1 MNEINAIQTIPE
13 KEEKNKIIKS
23 QTKKEESNTNTNEN
37 GTTISTLVFLSNKSD
52 IGEIQINPNL
62 NLEKQIPKDTITTST
77 GTEYNS
83 SQQDKASNNSNAN
96 KLEKPKISFSGKT
109 NQWAGKVWNSIKKLN
124 IKKMFPKTEYQEYR
138 NANGDI
144 VKIPKKKIPLKKKK
158 TVNENVSKR
167 ISLEQN
173 KVVSTYHGVAT
184 GFYLIS

>member
-1 MNEINAIQTIPE
+1 MNEINTTQTIPG
-13 KEEKNKIIKS
+13 KEENNKIIKS
-23 QTKKEESNTNTNEN
+23 QTKKGESNTYINEN
-37 GTTISTLVFLSNKSD
+37 GTTVSTLVFLQNKSE

-62 NLEKQIPKDTITTST
+62 NLEQQIPKDTISTST

-83 SQQDKASNNSNAN
+83 SQQDKTSNNSNTN
-96 KLEKPKISFSGKT
+96 KLEKPRISFSGKT
-109 NQWAGKVWNSIKKLN
+109 KQWAGNVWNSIKKLN

-167 ISLEQN
+167 ISLEKN
-173 KVVSTYHGVAT
+173 KVISTYHGVAT
-184 GFYLIS
+184 GLYLIY